1 MMRLFLITIFVTMVT
16 GMFAIK
22 NRVAGLE
29 KELAAINAQIESDQ
43 GVLQVLKAEWSF
55 LNTPDRIRKLS
66 ERHAQMKPIAANQIK
81 GFAAIPFKDATPES
95 GLIRVS
101 YASAAKRE

>member
-1 MMRLFLITIFVTMVT
+1 MTRFVLIVMFAAMAT
-16 GMFAIK
+16 GMFVIK

-29 KELAAINAQIESDQ
+29 RELDSINAQIEADQ

-66 ERHAQMKPIAANQIK
+66 ERHARMKPIAAGQIK
-81 GFAAIPFKDATPES
+81 GFAAIPFKDGIRET

-101 YASAAKRE
+101 YASASKRE